1 MTNKSSLIKIVSNT
15 KKLNVL
21 YVEDNEKTR
30 IQTIKMFKNYFNFL
44 DVATDGEDG
53 LKCYNTYFL
62 NTNKYYDLVITD
74 IAMPNMDGI
83 NMSKSIYKINKHQ
96 KIIIISAHDDKK
108 YFIELI
114 NIGVEGFIQKP
125 VSFEQI
131 TDVLKIVCSN
141 IINNNIIN
149 LAFNC
154 TYNNLSKELLINK
167 KKIKMTI
174 NEHKFIE
181 FLVRNYKS
189 TIYIED
195 IFNFIYYD
203 EPHKTFSD
211 NSIKSLVKR
220 LRKKL
225 PDGLIIHNRITGYS
239 ILLDEY

>member
-1 MTNKSSLIKIVSNT
+1 MINKSSLIKIISNT

-21 YVEDNEKTR
+21 YVEDNKQAR
-30 IQTIKMFKNYFNFL
+30 IQTIKMFKNYFNFI

-53 LKCYNTYFL
+53 LQCYNSYFL
-62 NTNKYYDLVITD
+62 NSNKYYDLVITD
-74 IAMPNMDGI
+74 IDMPNMDGI
-83 NMSKSIYKINKHQ
+83 NMSKNIYKINKHQ

-131 TDVLKIVCSN
+131 SEVLKIVCSSL
-141 IINNNIIN
+141 INNNIIN

-154 TYNNLSKELLINK
+154 TYNNLSKELLINNDK
-167 KKIKMTI
+167 VNMTT

-181 FLVRNYKS
+181 FLIRNYKS
-189 TIYIED
+189 TINIED

-203 EPHKTFSD
+203 DPYKTFSE

-225 PDGLIIHNRITGYS
+225 PNGLILHNRTTGYG
-239 ILLDEY
+239 ILLE